1 MPEFKQRLT
10 EASFQPGVS
19 IFRLALDNGINANLL
34 FKWRQKWRQE
44 KIKLP
49 SSESGR
55 ESQLI
60 PVTIDAELPAAPA
73 NEPLTARPSVT
84 PEIHNISSEITFRN
98 GPLRFKRFV
107 YSAPHQNSAFLIFL
121 LIMLI
126 IKNHNN
132 KDLLPLSTFTE
143 LIANNK
149 KRVKDSFYVSRK
161 NHRI

>member
-19 IFRLALDNGINANLL
+19 ISRLALDNGINANLL

-98 GPLRFKRFV
+98 GTLRLNGAV
-107 YSAPHQNSAFLIFL
+107 NENLLSL
-121 LIMLI
+121 LIQEQRRCSLQVRVSGW
-126 IKNHNN
+126 
-132 KDLLPLSTFTE
+132 LP
-143 LIANNK
+143 
-149 KRVKDSFYVSRK
+149 VSPTCEMVLTAWPQKCRTS
-161 NHRI
+161 